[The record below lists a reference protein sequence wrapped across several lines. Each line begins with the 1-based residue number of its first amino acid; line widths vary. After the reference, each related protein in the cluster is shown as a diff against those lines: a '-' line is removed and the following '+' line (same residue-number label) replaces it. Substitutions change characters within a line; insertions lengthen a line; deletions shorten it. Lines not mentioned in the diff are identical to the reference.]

1 MYTEIYKILEFML
14 KAVLHIWPYLLVTIP
29 ISVAISMTGAS
40 KYINKIFTGNPNA
53 SILLAALIGA
63 FSPFCSCG
71 VIPVVAALLISGVPL
86 APVMTFWIASPSMD
100 PEMFFLSVG
109 MLGWNLAVWR
119 LASTVLLSLS
129 AGYITNYLV
138 KREMLGKSYIRT
150 NDYNRKIP
158 TLTELAKR
166 MTKAGGEILVKT
178 FRKPDLLP
186 IIAASAENVNTE
198 DILSENSSCGCGG
211 GLQIKANS
219 NSNSYSEGAKPNGN
233 ANSCCASSQIKA
245 NSSSCC
251 GDSQTKG
258 NAKQCCSSESKGE
271 DSNRVNKEPG
281 DLSSQK
287 CSCGK
292 SEEKFFN
299 KLVREVGKSTLMVSR
314 FMLIAFF
321 LEALIVL
328 YVPQDLIISL
338 MGKNNVWSVFWAAL
352 IGVPVY
358 TSNITALPMI
368 SGLMQQGLSPAAAL
382 AFLIS
387 GPITT
392 IPAMSAVWG
401 ITTKKVFYLY
411 VSFAFLGALFFGYLL
426 YFVSI
431 LL

>member
-29 ISVAISMTGAS
+29 ISVAINMTGAS
-40 KYINKIFTGNPNA
+40 KYINKIFKGNPNA
-53 SILLAALIGA
+53 SILLAALVGA

-166 MTKAGGEILVKT
+166 IAKAGGEILVKT

-186 IIAASAENVNTE
+186 IMAVSAENVNTE
-198 DILSENSSCGCGG
+198 DILSESSSCGCSG
-211 GLQIKANS
+211 GLQI
-219 NSNSYSEGAKPNGN
+219 N
-233 ANSCCASSQIKA
+233 ANSDSIG
-245 NSSSCC
+245 NSCC
-251 GDSQTKG
+251 GESQTNG
-258 NAKQCCSSESKGE
+258 DAKQCCPSDSIGE
-271 DSNRVNKEPG
+271 DNYSRKTEPE
-281 DLSSQK
+281 DHSSQK

-292 SEEKFFN
+292 PEEKFVN
-299 KLVREVGKSTLMVSR
+299 KLTREIGKSTLMVSK

-401 ITTKKVFYLY
+401 ITTRKVFYLY

-426 YFVSI
+426 YFVTI
-431 LL
+431 LS

>member
-40 KYINKIFTGNPNA
+40 KYINKIFKGNPNA
-53 SILLAALIGA
+53 SILLAALVGA

-166 MTKAGGEILVKT
+166 MAKAGGEILVKT

-186 IIAASAENVNTE
+186 IMAVSAENVNTE

-211 GLQIKANS
+211 GLQINANS
-219 NSNSYSEGAKPNGN
+219 DSCCEGAKTNTN
-233 ANSCCASSQIKA
+233 FNFCCE
-245 NSSSCC
+245 
-251 GDSQTKG
+251 GSQTKV
-258 NAKQCCSSESKGE
+258 NAKQCCASESKGE
-271 DSNRVNKEPG
+271 DTSRGNKESG
-281 DLSSQK
+281 DLCSQK

-292 SEEKFFN
+292 PEEKFVS
-299 KLVREVGKSTLMVSR
+299 KLVREIGKSTLMVSK